1 MLLAVDGAT
10 GVGRVGEDQAG
21 GLLVNKTL
29 QVLQVHFPGL
39 LGLRGNRAY
48 PPRHFFILFIF
59 H

>member
-1 MLLAVDGAT
+1 MLLVVDGAT

-39 LGLRGNRAY
+39 LGL
-48 PPRHFFILFIF
+48 
-59 H
+59 